1 MYGNGKELLELATAR
16 NLWLSDII
24 IENEM
29 KNSGKS
35 EKDILESM
43 GKRFQVMKASAQRA
57 LKVPLETVG
66 GMISGDAGRIYAFS
80 ASEKTLSG
88 EFMGRVMARALSS
101 CEVNASMG
109 RICAAPTAGSC
120 GIVPAVIISVCEKL
134 GLGEESA
141 IRGLITC
148 SGIGAIIVKHATV
161 AGAEGGCQ
169 AECGAAAAMSA
180 AAAVELAGGTPE
192 MSLHA
197 AAIAFKNILGLICDP
212 VAGLVEVP
220 CAKRNASQAVNAITS
235 ADLALSGIKSNIPF
249 DEVVEAMYKVG
260 KMLPYQLRETAMGG
274 IAATETA
281 KGIAARIFG
290 K

>member
-1 MYGNGKELLELATAR
+1 MYSNGRELLELTNVR
-16 NLWLSDII
+16 NLRLSDII
-24 IENEM
+24 LENEI
-29 KNSGKS
+29 KISGKT
-35 EKDILESM
+35 EQEVKD
-43 GKRFQVMKASAQRA
+43 VMRRRYNIMKESAQKA
-57 LKVPLETVG
+57 LTAPQETVG
-66 GMISGDAGRIYAFS
+66 GMIAGDSKRINDYSDEGKTISGD
-80 ASEKTLSG
+80 
-88 EFMGRVMARALSS
+88 FMGKVMARALSS

-109 RICAAPTAGSC
+109 RVCAAPTAGSC

-134 GLGEESA
+134 GLDEESA

-169 AECGAAAAMSA
+169 AECGVAAAMSA
-180 AAAVELAGGTPE
+180 AAVVELAGGTPE

-197 AAIAFKNILGLICDP
+197 AAISLKNILGLVCDP

-220 CAKRNASQAVNAITS
+220 CAKRNASQAVNAVTS
-235 ADLALSGIKSNIPF
+235 ADLALAGIKSNVPF

-274 IAATETA
+274 IAASETA
-281 KGIAARIFG
+281 RKIAANIFG
-290 K
+290 R

>member
-16 NLWLSDII
+16 NLRLSDII
-24 IENEM
+24 IENER
-29 KNSGKS
+29 KNSGRS
-35 EKDILESM
+35 EQDILESM

-57 LKVPLETVG
+57 LKEPLETVG

-134 GLGEESA
+134 GLEEESA

>member
-16 NLWLSDII
+16 NLRLSDII
-24 IENEM
+24 IENER
-29 KNSGKS
+29 KNSGRS
-35 EKDILESM
+35 EQDILESM

-57 LKVPLETVG
+57 LKEPLETVG

-134 GLGEESA
+134 GLEEESA

-274 IAATETA
+274 IAATETG

>member
-1 MYGNGKELLELATAR
+1 
-16 NLWLSDII
+16 
-24 IENEM
+24 
-29 KNSGKS
+29 
-35 EKDILESM
+35 
-43 GKRFQVMKASAQRA
+43 
-57 LKVPLETVG
+57 
-66 GMISGDAGRIYAFS
+66 
-80 ASEKTLSG
+80 
-88 EFMGRVMARALSS
+88 MGRVMARALSS

-134 GLGEESA
+134 GLEEESA
-141 IRGLITC
+141 LRGLITC

-180 AAAVELAGGTPE
+180 AAAVELAGVTPE

-220 CAKRNASQAVNAITS
+220 CAKRNASQAANAITS

-290 K
+290 KQ

>member
-16 NLWLSDII
+16 NLRLSDII
-24 IENEM
+24 IENER
-29 KNSGKS
+29 KNSGRS
-35 EKDILESM
+35 EQDILESM

-57 LKVPLETVG
+57 LKEPLETVG

-80 ASEKTLSG
+80 ASKKTLSG

-134 GLGEESA
+134 GLEEESA